1 MINLRRAH
9 PLVRAQFIIH
19 QKVCAS
25 QMIIV
30 RMEKKSASC
39 RRTSLSRPWSRRT
52 RALLSL
58 LSFPPPPN
66 ANANIQKA
74 VFPYIHVSKRCICSS
89 ALSSFPS
96 CVFWRDFRTATRG
109 GGNLSLCRL
118 FSAFCVNAT
127 FLKKIIK
134 DKKKLFH
141 LCHVYR
147 QPTVNRSV
155 KKDHQTLN
163 GTAERVPEFGWT
175 IGKILQTKDRA

>member
-30 RMEKKSASC
+30 RMEKRSASC

-58 LSFPPPPN
+58 LSLSPPP

-74 VFPYIHVSKRCICSS
+74 VFPYIHVSQRCICPSS
-89 ALSSFPS
+89 LSSFPS

-127 FLKKIIK
+127 FLKKTKNKREKEALPLVSRLSATDRESLSQKRPSNIK
-134 DKKKLFH
+134 W
-141 LCHVYR
+141 
-147 QPTVNRSV
+147 
-155 KKDHQTLN
+155 N
-163 GTAERVPEFGWT
+163 GGTCARVWLDNWENFA
-175 IGKILQTKDRA
+175 D

>member
-1 MINLRRAH
+1 MPPHQSVTTVKPPHACP
-9 PLVRAQFIIH
+9 PLF
-19 QKVCAS
+19 
-25 QMIIV
+25 
-30 RMEKKSASC
+30 
-39 RRTSLSRPWSRRT
+39 TL
-52 RALLSL
+52 
-58 LSFPPPPN
+58 PPPPN

-74 VFPYIHVSKRCICSS
+74 VFPYIHVSKRCICPS

-175 IGKILQTKDRA
+175 IGKILKTKDRA